1 MGASDDRATP
11 WIGDPGHT
19 EPTSR
24 PAGGRI
30 GADTLAAADQV
41 NRFYAQRLAEHREAR
56 WLARDEVATHEDDKL
71 D

>member
-1 MGASDDRATP
+1 MGASDDRAAP

-41 NRFYAQRLAEHREAR
+41 NRFHAQRLADYREAR
-56 WLARDEVATHEDDKL
+56 WLARDEVATDEDDKL